1 MSGPGQS
8 IEKDR
13 KMSPMRCARC
23 NYYAFDYCERCG
35 EPLCDTDM
43 KAGCCGDTPAR
54 SGVEQDYADNHGS
67 EAA

>member
-1 MSGPGQS
+1 
-8 IEKDR
+8 
-13 KMSPMRCARC
+13 MSPMRCARC